1 MNFDLTTLH
10 TDSDNTMASEL
21 KRKRAPVEV
30 SGTPK
35 RTKSSKVQP
44 KGSVRKFSENAGWD
58 AAFKPPAR
66 VEETP
71 ATEVNG
77 NSKSTQRS
85 KSPESVNFE
94 DFMDNEA
101 QIKAAEDRRSS
112 TDSGRAKQT
121 SKLAVLDNNDIPQT
135 VGRSPK
141 RKADVAQAVEKGTRK
156 KANELWKLSEPI
168 GGRLLNIDPVF
179 TEDEKYESPTVQ

>member
-1 MNFDLTTLH
+1 
-10 TDSDNTMASEL
+10 MASEL

-30 SGTPK
+30 SSAPK
-35 RTKSSKVQP
+35 RTKSSKVQSNS
-44 KGSVRKFSENAGWD
+44 SVQKFNENTGWD
-58 AAFKPPAR
+58 AAFKAAAT

-77 NSKSTQRS
+77 NSKSKSIQRS

-94 DFMDNEA
+94 DFVNHETRD
-101 QIKAAEDRRSS
+101 KAGEDRRSS
-112 TDSGRAKQT
+112 IDSGRLKQI
-121 SKLAVLDNNDIPQT
+121 SKLATPNQDDNPQT

-141 RKADVAQAVEKGTRK
+141 GKTDVAQAVEKGTK
-156 KANELWKLSEPI
+156 KKGNELWKLSEPI

-179 TEDEKYESPTVQ
+179 TEDEKYARLTVQ